1 MKKKILM
8 IILSICLIIGTFFFL
23 QRLLMPKYTNDVI
36 EGNLIQS
43 YYDEEVKDHDVL
55 FVGDCE
61 VYENISPITLWQEY
75 GIKSYIRGSA
85 QQLIWQSYYTL
96 EDTLKY
102 EKPKVVVF
110 NVLSMKYDE
119 PQKEAYNRMSIDG
132 MKWSKSK
139 WDNIQA
145 SMCEEESVIDYIFP
159 LLRYHQRWSELT
171 SDDLQYAFSSVP
183 KQFHNGFIMRADIKP
198 VTKIPEANKLSDYQ
212 FGENSYKYLDMMS
225 KLCKDNDI
233 KLVLMKA
240 PSLYPYWY
248 DEWDQQMEEYAK
260 KNDLYYINFLKDIDE
275 IGLDFTKDTYDAGL
289 HLNLSGAEKLSHYF
303 GKILQDKYKIID
315 HRNDQESQKIWNEKV
330 KFYEEM
336 KEQQLLEIEK
346 YGYLK
351 SLKEKKEK

>member
-8 IILSICLIIGTFFFL
+8 IILSICLVMGTFFFL
-23 QRLLMPKYTNDVI
+23 QRLLMPKYTSDVI
-36 EGNLIQS
+36 EGNLIKS

-110 NVLSMKYDE
+110 NVLSMKYNE

-145 SMCEEESVIDYIFP
+145 SMTEEESVIDYIFP
-159 LLRYHQRWSELT
+159 LLRYHQRWSELS
-171 SDDLQYAFSSVP
+171 SDDFKYVFSHVP
-183 KQFHNGFIMRADIKP
+183 NQFHNGFIMRADVKP

-212 FGENSYKYLDMMS
+212 FGENSYKYLDMMT
-225 KLCKDNDI
+225 KLCKDNGI
-233 KLVLMKA
+233 ELVLMKA

-248 DEWDQQMEEYAK
+248 DEWDQQMVKYAK
-260 KNDLYYINFLKDIDE
+260 ENDLYYINFLDDIDD
-275 IGLDFTKDTYDAGL
+275 IGLDFSKDTYDAGL

-303 GKILQDKYKIID
+303 GKILQDKYKIED
-315 HRNDQESQKIWNEKV
+315 HRNDPESQKIWNKKV
-330 KFYEEM
+330 QFYENM
-336 KEQQLLEIEK
+336 KKEQLAEIEK

-351 SLKEKKEK
+351 SLKEK